1 MHNLPT
7 TNPEKIIT
15 TLREYKEG
23 KDYQDFKR
31 ECLLYI
37 LVNKRAFPSHK
48 KKILFVLSYLKEGT
62 VAVWAENWVTQYT
75 DNDSNIY
82 YLDTF
87 QAFIN
92 QLGKSF
98 EDSSK
103 KETTIQRLRQL
114 KQGSK
119 SADVFFQQFE
129 ILKTKAGLKNKVHNT
144 VLINLL

>member
-1 MHNLPT
+1 MHNLPAA
-7 TNPEKIIT
+7 NPEKITT
-15 TLREYKEG
+15 TLREYKRG

-37 LVNKRAFPSHK
+37 LANKRAFPSYK

-62 VAVWAENWVTQYT
+62 VTVQTENQVAQHT

-82 YLDTF
+82 CLDTF
-87 QAFIN
+87 QAFMN

-103 KETTIQRLRQL
+103 KETAIQRLRQL

-119 SADVFFQQFE
+119 LANVFF
-129 ILKTKAGLKNKVHNT
+129 
-144 VLINLL
+144 

>member
-1 MHNLPT
+1 MCNLLA
-7 TNPEKIIT
+7 TNPGKIT
-15 TLREYKEG
+15 TVLREYKG
-23 KDYQDFKR
+23 SKNYQDFKR

-37 LVNKRAFPSHK
+37 LANKRAFPSYK

-62 VAVWAENWVTQYT
+62 VVVQTKNWVAQYT
-75 DNDSNIY
+75 DNNDNIY

-103 KETTIQRLRQL
+103 KETVI
-114 KQGSK
+114 
-119 SADVFFQQFE
+119 
-129 ILKTKAGLKNKVHNT
+129 
-144 VLINLL
+144 